1 MNARLGQ
8 QGKSYL
14 LGLVLTAIIALCSFY
29 VGQLPWMSEHG
40 LSALV
45 IAIVIGLF
53 IGNTV
58 YPSLQQ
64 SHAQGVQFSKQKLL
78 RLGIILYGFRITFQ
92 DIGQL
97 GWGAII
103 VDLIMLISTF
113 LITLYLGMK
122 WLKLDRITTIL
133 IGTGS
138 SICGVAAIMSASSV
152 VKSKSEQVTIAVA
165 TVVVFGTLA
174 IVVYPEIYYW
184 CSQFS
189 HMGTA
194 QHFGIYIGSTVHEV
208 AQVVAVGRTIS
219 DATSNYAV
227 MTKMVRVM
235 LLVPFLLLLSAWMQR
250 SAKKSSDD
258 MGERTR
264 IAIPWF
270 AFGFIVVAAFNSV
283 ITLPAE
289 VIQVINNVDTFVL
302 AMAMAALGL
311 TTHVSVIKKAGIKPL
326 ILAGIMFVWLVFGGL
341 MINHIVLRFF
351 A

>member
-1 MNARLGQ
+1 MKTLFGQ
-8 QGKSYL
+8 QGRSYV
-14 LGLVLTAIIALCSFY
+14 LGLVLTAIIALCSFHI
-29 VGQLPWMSEHG
+29 GQWSWVSEHG

-45 IAIVIGLF
+45 IAIVIGL
-53 IGNTV
+53 IVGNTI
-58 YPSLQQ
+58 YPSLQT
-64 SHAQGVQFSKQKLL
+64 SHALGVQFSKQKLL
-78 RLGIILYGFRITFQ
+78 RLGIILYGFRLTFQ

-103 VDLIMLISTF
+103 VDVVMLTSTF
-113 LITLYLGMK
+113 FITLLIGIK
-122 WLKLDRITTIL
+122 WLKLDKVTAIL

-165 TVVVFGTLA
+165 TVVVFGTLS
-174 IVVYPEIYYW
+174 ILVYPEVYYW
-184 CSQFS
+184 FSQLS
-189 HMGTA
+189 SLGSE

-219 DATSNYAV
+219 DATGNYAV
-227 MTKMVRVM
+227 ITKMVRVM

-250 SAKKSSDD
+250 CSGDRTEDKK
-258 MGERTR
+258 TR

-270 AFGFIVVAAFNSV
+270 AFGFIAVAAFNSV
-283 ITLPAE
+283 VTLPTA
-289 VIQVINNVDTFVL
+289 VVAWINDIDTFVL

-311 TTHVSVIKKAGIKPL
+311 TTHVSVIKQAGIKPL
-326 ILAGIMFVWLVFGGL
+326 ILAGLVFVWLVVGGWFV
-341 MINHIVLRFF
+341 NNIVLHFI